1 MSDSNFPDQ
10 LLRVSISAEDGVAM
24 KVAIK
29 TIACKRHTKVF
40 KTASGKSI
48 KLSDLMQP
56 TSVVDPRF
64 VMEHTYCLSED
75 DVQQAIQMLVQRAR
89 EKAEA
94 NLAHAQAVR
103 NAAYGNLNVS
113 YD

>member
-10 LLRVSISAEDGVAM
+10 LLRVSINAEDGVAM

-29 TIACKRHTKVF
+29 TIRCKRHTKVF
-40 KTASGKSI
+40 KAATGKTI
-48 KLSDLMQP
+48 KLTELMQP
-56 TSVVDPRF
+56 ASVVEPRF
-64 VMEHTYCLSED
+64 VMEYTYCLSED

-94 NLAHAQAVR
+94 NLAHAQAVI